1 LVLKYD
7 IWQPCAHSRQT
18 IIRFV
23 YANYSVPF
31 RSPRH
36 DIKLSGKK
44 ITGKKIHWKKNSM
57 EKLFT
62 GKKSLEKNHWKKFTG
77 KTDHW
82 KNCSL
87 EKIHAAQIAVK
98 NLPPGVDLL
107 KNILIIA
114 KPL

>member
-62 GKKSLEKNHWKKFTG
+62 GKKSLEKNHWKKITGKNSLEKLITG
-77 KTDHW
+77 KTVHW
-82 KNCSL
+82 KKFTRRRSL
-87 EKIHAAQIAVK
+87 
-98 NLPPGVDLL
+98 
-107 KNILIIA
+107 
-114 KPL
+114 